1 MNWYYALGDQ
11 RQGPVS
17 DSELDALIASGK
29 INENTLV
36 WKEGMANWQPL
47 KDARPSGPG
56 GEAVPPGWIRCTATG
71 RYFPPEEIVYLDGK
85 PYSAAAK
92 ERVLQGVMQT
102 GALPGTEMGR
112 NGPPW
117 ENRDQL
123 GFFPAIWQ
131 TVKGCLTEPAA
142 TFANMRREGGLGA
155 PLGYLVLTTWAGGL
169 VTLLFQAV
177 LQLGLGTHS
186 ATPQNQNLPFP
197 VAWGAGFYIGWGLLM
212 PVAVVI
218 SSFITSGLMH
228 LSLMICQ
235 GAKQPFETTYRTYCY
250 ASGSAAALQ
259 LIPICGAY
267 VSGIWGLVSLCI
279 GISKTHE
286 ITTGRA
292 VLAVL
297 LPTIVCCLIGVFVAV
312 AAIGAVAAAQGA
324 HH

>member
-29 INENTLV
+29 INENTLI

-92 ERVLQGVMQT
+92 ESVLQGVMQT
-102 GALPGTEMGR
+102 GALPGTELGR

-142 TFANMRREGGLGA
+142 TFANMRRDGGLGA
-155 PLGYLVLTTWAGGL
+155 PLGYLVITSWAGGL
-169 VTLLFQAV
+169 VTILSQAV
-177 LQLGLGTHS
+177 IQLGTNPVLS
-186 ATPQNQNLPFP
+186 QNQKTPFP
-197 VAWGAGFYIGWGLLM
+197 MVWGAGMLVAWALLL
-212 PVAVVI
+212 PVIAI
-218 SSFITSGLMH
+218 INSFVTSGLTH
-228 LSLMICQ
+228 LALMICQ

-250 ASGSAAALQ
+250 AMGSAAALQ
-259 LIPICGAY
+259 VIPICGAY
-267 VSGIWGLVSLCI
+267 ASGIWGLVVLCI
-279 GISKTHE
+279 GISKMHE
-286 ITTGRA
+286 ISTGRA
-292 VLAVL
+292 VLGVL
-297 LPTIVCCLIGVFVAV
+297 LPMIVCCAVIVFVVVAV
-312 AAIGAVAAAQGA
+312 AGGIAATQA